1 MIGCNWCNWFM
12 KNACSMCNLKDGLS
26 SRNHRFF
33 IPYHYASEA
42 GAWDPQRSD
51 SNIEDDNKNLTNYSK
66 VVLEFIAG
74 FEPNFANFLVIYLQS
89 GTLTLK
95 RPTEAFM
102 LHQRLKAM
110 ASIDGSLSDSVELW
124 FSRRSAH
131 LSSKERNQVS
141 PLMNLQLHQL
151 LPKTVWSFSPEK
163 KWQRYHWWDAI
174 VILWLGWTLG
184 GFLCAHTSPCGSA
197 YICACFCDTIR
208 WYASAKHTYPIFFC
222 GWRGVQLTKHLQ
234 KIPQMSTNSCVF
246 LGTDIDIICKKIS
259 PTFPGPVW
267 EPWAKTKC
275 LGAPHGV
282 NNSSFR
288 LATARWKTM
297 RDF

>member
-1 MIGCNWCNWFM
+1 MHVQCATLRMGCHPGTTDSSYPIIM
-12 KNACSMCNLKDGLS
+12 HPKQAPGIPKDQIQTSKMTTKISPTIQRLFWNSLLVLS
-26 SRNHRFF
+26 PICQFSC
-33 IPYHYASEA
+33 
-42 GAWDPQRSD
+42 
-51 SNIEDDNKNLTNYSK
+51 
-66 VVLEFIAG
+66 
-74 FEPNFANFLVIYLQS
+74 YLQS

-184 GFLCAHTSPCGSA
+184 GFLCAHTSPCRSA

-208 WYASAKHTYPIFFC
+208 WYASAKHTYLIFFC

>member
-1 MIGCNWCNWFM
+1 MLFWN
-12 KNACSMCNLKDGLS
+12 SLLVLS
-26 SRNHRFF
+26 PICQFSC
-33 IPYHYASEA
+33 
-42 GAWDPQRSD
+42 
-51 SNIEDDNKNLTNYSK
+51 
-66 VVLEFIAG
+66 
-74 FEPNFANFLVIYLQS
+74 YLQS

-141 PLMNLQLHQL
+141 PLMNLHQL

-174 VILWLGWTLG
+174 VILWLGWALG
-184 GFLCAHTSPCGSA
+184 GFICAHTSPCRSA
-197 YICACFCDTIR
+197 YICACFWHTIR
-208 WYASAKHTYPIFFC
+208 WYASAKHTYLIFFG

-234 KIPQMSTNSCVF
+234 KISQMSTNSCVF
-246 LGTDIDIICKKIS
+246 KVLTLTSSAKRSVQHSPDLCGSHEPKKMLRSS
-259 PTFPGPVW
+259 PWGEQQP
-267 EPWAKTKC
+267 
-275 LGAPHGV
+275 
-282 NNSSFR
+282 R
-288 LATARWKTM
+288 LATPRWKTV
-297 RDF
+297 RIFWSV